1 MQPDIVDL
9 GAALEPPDYV
19 EMLADVRDAPLGA
32 LLREALKQYG
42 DFPGDG
48 HKRAHLRLSLREWLA
63 SIPVA
68 EVDLAPEEYAAL
80 NEPPSE

>member
-1 MQPDIVDL
+1 MPDIVDL

-19 EMLADVRDAPLGA
+19 EMLADVGDAPLGA

-42 DFPGDG
+42 DRPGNI
-48 HKRAHLRLSLREWLA
+48 RMRVSLWEALVDWLG

-68 EVDLAPEEYAAL
+68 EVDLTPEEYAAL